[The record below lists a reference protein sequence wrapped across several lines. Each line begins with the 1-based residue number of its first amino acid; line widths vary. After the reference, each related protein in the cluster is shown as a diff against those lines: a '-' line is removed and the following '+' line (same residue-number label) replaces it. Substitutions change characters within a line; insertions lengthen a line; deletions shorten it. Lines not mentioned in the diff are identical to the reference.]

1 MAARPAYLIDT
12 SVLLWSGI
20 EPERISDVAM
30 AALVDSA
37 ATLRYSLVS
46 VWEMQI
52 KHTIGKLSLPD
63 SANLTAA
70 RFAKAIQAELL
81 APTLDHVGA
90 LYGLPRIHNDPFDRM
105 LVAQAIHEDLTFVC
119 PDPAIARYP
128 VRVLW

>member
-1 MAARPAYLIDT
+1 MAVRPSYLIDT
-12 SVLLWSGI
+12 SVLLWSGA
-20 EPERISDVAM
+20 EPERISDAAM
-30 AALVDSA
+30 AALLDSA

-52 KHTIGKLSLPD
+52 KHSLGKLPLPEA
-63 SANLTAA
+63 ANLTAA
-70 RFAKAIQAELL
+70 RFASAIQAELL
-81 APTLDHVGA
+81 APTLEHVGK
-90 LYGLPRIHNDPFDRM
+90 LYELPRIHNDPFDRM